1 MSLKK
6 YFGSLI
12 INVDE
17 RITLGHGDLTTLK
30 ERMTQQQS
38 KHNERV
44 EFGVMLF
51 ADSKDKLNE
60 MERQFQAV
68 TNPKDEYAGL
78 NEHQIWAREW
88 AKNHPD
94 LLTPIEEVESPVP
107 GVSIE
112 YIIER
117 QASPIYERWAML
129 SIHPEKRVGVPQ
141 SLIDEARL
149 AWEQYAPEIAHYLP
163 QWVD

>member
-6 YFGSLI
+6 YFGAVKF
-12 INVDE
+12 NDE
-17 RITLGHGDLTTLK
+17 KTIQLGCADAETLMSRLVGERRNFK
-30 ERMTQQQS
+30 ETIHS
-38 KHNERV
+38 T
-44 EFGVMLF
+44 FF
-51 ADSKDKLNE
+51 ASHEDKAHLDDMMRGKSIDDS
-60 MERQFQAV
+60 
-68 TNPKDEYAGL
+68 KDEYAGL

-149 AWEQYAPEIAHYLP
+149 AWEQHAPEIAHYLP